1 MASAVGEEH
10 DGGAGGGSV
19 GGGLDQDLMVNGLVA
34 WAATL
39 WDTAYY
45 RTNEELAAVERAAD
59 QGQQR
64 QKRMSGGGGA
74 DHLPNARKV
83 AAQVEEVAR
92 LLCRYQYL
100 DANLSDPQCKTEA
113 VAVYEQ
119 LSSLAIDP
127 EQRAEESVERL
138 EMRIKQEHTRLSKRL
153 KRIVTANMRMQREA
167 AASSSSSSSSTKA
180 QQRHQ
185 QQQQHE
191 AAR

>member
-1 MASAVGEEH
+1 
-10 DGGAGGGSV
+10 
-19 GGGLDQDLMVNGLVA
+19 MVNGLVA

-153 KRIVTANMRMQREA
+153 KRMQREA
-167 AASSSSSSSSTKA
+167 AASSSSSSTKA

-185 QQQQHE
+185 QQQQQHE